1 MMSLSRSM
9 LPFIGVLA
17 ALTALA
23 ACGDDDESFA
33 PSGHK
38 PVAKTK
44 ADLPKCVE
52 AREGDIY
59 AVEEDEVSFKCH
71 NGEWVYHRSSD
82 SRNDRGSKYDP
93 STGTLTDLRDNRTYR
108 TVKIGDQIWMAE
120 NLKYRQYFQTELAP
134 CYDDLEENCDK
145 YGRMYPLQGIR
156 NICPKG
162 WHLPDSTEY
171 LNLFDAAG
179 ELQDPPA
186 MALKAADGWAD
197 YEGESLNG
205 TDDLGFSL
213 LAGGYMVKD
222 TSGNKDYI
230 GEGESTILIVDEMKA
245 MQIPGARTYFY
256 FALFQNDKI
265 SLSATQLNYY
275 AYMRC
280 VKD

>member
-9 LPFIGVLA
+9 LPFIGALA
-17 ALTALA
+17 ALMALA

-108 TVKIGDQIWMAE
+108 TVKIGNQIWMAE
-120 NLKYRQYFQTELAP
+120 NLNYRYYELDELSP
-134 CYDDLEENCDK
+134 CYEDKEENCDK
-145 YGRMYPLQGIR
+145 YGRLYHA
-156 NICPKG
+156 NSATVVCPEG
-162 WHLPDSTEY
+162 WHLPDSTEFRV
-171 LNLFDAAG
+171 LLDSAAKI
-179 ELQDPPA
+179 QSPA
-186 MALKAADGWAD
+186 INALKATEGWSD
-197 YEGESLNG
+197 YNGESLNG

-213 LAGGYMVKD
+213 LPGGYMGKD
-222 TSGNKDYI
+222 KEPIEMGVGTRLACNNFWGFMMS
-230 GEGESTILIVDEMKA
+230 GES
-245 MQIPGARTYFY
+245 
-256 FALFQNDKI
+256 LFHVVLFRYSQMDI
-265 SLSATQLNYY
+265 GFQSTQCYLYV
-275 AYMRC
+275 RC